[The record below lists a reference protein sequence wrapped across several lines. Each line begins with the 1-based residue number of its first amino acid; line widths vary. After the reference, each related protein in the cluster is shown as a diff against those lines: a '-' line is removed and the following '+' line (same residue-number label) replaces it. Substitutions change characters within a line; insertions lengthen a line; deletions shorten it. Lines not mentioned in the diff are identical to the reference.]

1 MLLEAVKTLM
11 TMWRNP
17 KEGQKMQQLYMKNV
31 GLTEVFMEAVP
42 TCLVMT
48 ILYVTTIGKFLKIIN
63 FMSFMH

>member
-17 KEGQKMQQLYMKNV
+17 KEGQKMQKLYMKNV

-48 ILYVTTIGKFLKIIN
+48 ILLVSKFSKMMN
-63 FMSFMH
+63 FMSFMD

>member
-17 KEGQKMQQLYMKNV
+17 KEGQKMQKFYMKNV

-48 ILYVTTIGKFLKIIN
+48 ILFATTMGKFLKIIN